1 MASSLMKKQIGNE
14 VCKIFLQSHSTVR
27 PQQAGDNLHV
37 NLFHSLCLQFTAYT
51 NQNYDW
57 ATLAVVQTAII
68 MWFSYLF
75 HPVMVNQRS
84 GILDSFS

>member
-1 MASSLMKKQIGNE
+1 M
-14 VCKIFLQSHSTVR
+14 FLQSHSTVR
-27 PQQAGDNLHV
+27 PQQAGDNL
-37 NLFHSLCLQFTAYT
+37 LFHSLCLQFTAYM

-84 GILDSFS
+84 GILDSFG